1 MKSFLKYIVP
11 IIAFVVI
18 AYAYAPQVLQGK
30 IVDQSDISSW
40 ELRLALL
47 CRCAAHALAHGNHRA
62 GRLALKRA

>member
-40 ELRLALL
+40 EGMA
-47 CRCAAHALAHGNHRA
+47 NEIV
-62 GRLALKRA
+62 